1 MIASK
6 RALTLEDI
14 AEVARLSAESAEAEA
29 VYRLVEEHLG
39 VPRTLMGFVSSNGW
53 DAAGAKAFGFQV
65 FWVNR
70 ARAPVER
77 LGVRPDETIASLA
90 ELVELLK

>member
-29 VYRLVEEHLG
+29 VYRLVERISVDTIGWRLFTILRYVEAEG
-39 VPRTLMGFVSSNGW
+39 V
-53 DAAGAKAFGFQV
+53 
-65 FWVNR
+65 
-70 ARAPVER
+70 VER
-77 LGVRPDETIASLA
+77 IHSSDPKTYPVGGRK
-90 ELVELLK
+90 LLSQFTTNHGAMQQ